1 MEQNSNNK
9 LIKTCFEWLDIVVS
23 SVLAVV
29 LIFTFVFRIVS
40 IDGDSM
46 NDTLLNKERIIVTN
60 VFYTPKRGDIVVIS
74 RNNESNIANENF
86 KEPIIKSVIATEGQ
100 MVEIKDGKVF
110 IDGILLDEPYIKNY
124 NFNKYSTYGT
134 EEITYPLIVEEDHIF
149 VLGDN
154 RTESLDSR
162 FAEIGQI
169 NKKNVMGKAVF
180 RILPITRFG
189 GL

>member
-46 NDTLLNKERIIVTN
+46 NDTLLNKESIIVTN

-74 RNNESNIANENF
+74 RNNESNIAN
-86 KEPIIKSVIATEGQ
+86 
-100 MVEIKDGKVF
+100 
-110 IDGILLDEPYIKNY
+110 
-124 NFNKYSTYGT
+124 
-134 EEITYPLIVEEDHIF
+134 
-149 VLGDN
+149 
-154 RTESLDSR
+154 
-162 FAEIGQI
+162 
-169 NKKNVMGKAVF
+169 
-180 RILPITRFG
+180 
-189 GL
+189 